1 MGLRT
6 SRVGATRLRE
16 VLVSGRAARTAL
28 FSGKA
33 LENKL
38 GFRFSIVVP
47 KKGLPSAADRNRLKR
62 RCREAFRA
70 ANSATPID
78 LVVTARASAL
88 VAPWRDLVDEAR
100 ELVGCYSRK
109 T

>member
-1 MGLRT
+1 MSLKT

-16 VLVSGRAARTAL
+16 VLVSGTPHRTDF

-33 LENKL
+33 LQNK
-38 GFRFSIVVP
+38 GNFKFSVIVP
-47 KKGLPSAADRNRLKR
+47 KKNLPLAADRNRLKR

-70 ANSATPID
+70 AAITAPID
-78 LVVTARASAL
+78 LAVTVRSTAATLPFKKLIEEARA
-88 VAPWRDLVDEAR
+88 
-100 ELVGCYSRK
+100 LVGCYSRK